1 MVVRIVRRSVFA
13 RWGGFV
19 GSLMVVD
26 SSVSFPA
33 TDPEDRLLVWGIVL
47 LFMVPPVGIV
57 LLLIWRQREEQG

>member
-1 MVVRIVRRSVFA
+1 
-13 RWGGFV
+13 
-19 GSLMVVD
+19 MVVD